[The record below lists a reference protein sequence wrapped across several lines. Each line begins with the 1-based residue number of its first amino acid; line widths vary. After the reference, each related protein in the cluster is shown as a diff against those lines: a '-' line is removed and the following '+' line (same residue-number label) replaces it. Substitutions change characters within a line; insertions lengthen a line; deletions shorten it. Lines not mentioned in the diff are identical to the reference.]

1 MEFIVNAVNAR
12 REVVSLT
19 LSAGSEA
26 GAMDAAKN
34 AGLSVL
40 SVRARGLALQL
51 PLRGQAKFPV
61 LLFSMELMALLDA
74 GLSLVEAVVTLTEKE
89 TAPERRTVLEGILSG
104 IRRGESF
111 SQAVAHNPANFSD
124 LYVATLRASERTGNV
139 PEALSRYIAY
149 QQELDKVRKKM
160 VSAAIY
166 PSILAV
172 VGAGVMAFLLFYVVP
187 RFAKV
192 YDGVQGSLPFFSELL
207 LAVGRGVERH
217 GAVIGMA
224 IAGLLA
230 FAAWAMTQPATR
242 AWLNLRLWDV
252 PGLGARMKTYQ
263 LARLYR
269 TAGMLLRAGIPALKA
284 LEMVQGLL
292 SAHLRPALALAAK
305 GVAEGKAMSAAF
317 AVAGLSTPVAA
328 RMMAVGERSGDM
340 GEMLGQIAS
349 FHDDETARYVEW
361 FTRAFEPVLMTLLG
375 IAVGLVVVLMYMPIF
390 ELAGSIN

>member
-19 LSAGSEA
+19 FSAGSEA

-40 SVRARGLALQL
+40 SVRAQGLALRL
-51 PLRGQAKFPV
+51 PLRGQAKFPA
-61 LLFSMELMALLDA
+61 LLFSIELMALLDA
-74 GLSLVEAVVTLTEKE
+74 GLSLVEALATLTEKE
-89 TAPERRTVLEGILSG
+89 TSPERKSVLEAIFAA

-111 SQAVAHNPANFSD
+111 SQAVAHHPQHFSE

-139 PEALSRYIAY
+139 PEALSRFIAY

-166 PSILAV
+166 PCILAV

-207 LAVGRGVERH
+207 LAVGRGIERY
-217 GAVIGMA
+217 GSFVA
-224 IAGLLA
+224 IALA
-230 FAAWAMTQPATR
+230 AAIAALGWAATQPALR
-242 AWLNLRLWDV
+242 GWLNQRLWSV
-252 PGLGARMKTYQ
+252 PGLGERMKTYQ
-263 LARLYR
+263 LSRLYR

-284 LEMVQGLL
+284 IEMVQGLL
-292 SAHLRPALALAAK
+292 AAHLRPALALAAR

-317 AVAGLSTPVAA
+317 AAAGLSTPVAA

-340 GEMLGQIAS
+340 GEMLGQIAR
-349 FHDDETARYVEW
+349 FHDDETARYVDW
-361 FTRAFEPVLMTLLG
+361 FTRAFEPILMTLLG